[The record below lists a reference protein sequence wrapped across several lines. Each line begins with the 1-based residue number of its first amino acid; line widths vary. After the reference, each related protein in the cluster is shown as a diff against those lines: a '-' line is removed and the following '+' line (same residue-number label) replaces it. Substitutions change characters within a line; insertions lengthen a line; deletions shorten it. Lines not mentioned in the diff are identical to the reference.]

1 VPQGSILGPLF
12 FLFYIDDLPKIIKKD
27 NKIVLFADDTS
38 ILITD
43 KKTPD
48 FNRNINQTFYDF
60 NTWFKENLLTLN
72 VSKTQ
77 YIEFKTK
84 KFDNIHNQ
92 INYEQKYL
100 TNSTETNFLGL
111 IIDDTLSWKQHIEQ
125 LASKMSS
132 ACYAL
137 RNIRHMVSL
146 DILRMIYFAHIHSIV
161 SYCIIF
167 WGNSYY
173 SNKIFILQK
182 KIIRIITNT
191 KSRNSCREL
200 FKTLEIITLYSQY
213 IHSILLFTVKNK
225 YLFDSNNEIHQYRT
239 RHNKDLHLPMVNLSR
254 FKKGAYVSGIK
265 AFNHLPQYIKALVN
279 DVECFKSTL
288 RRFLYQHS
296 FYSVAE
302 YYDYQEDIN

>member
-1 VPQGSILGPLF
+1 
-12 FLFYIDDLPKIIKKD
+12 
-27 NKIVLFADDTS
+27 
-38 ILITD
+38 
-43 KKTPD
+43 
-48 FNRNINQTFYDF
+48 
-60 NTWFKENLLTLN
+60 
-72 VSKTQ
+72 
-77 YIEFKTK
+77 
-84 KFDNIHNQ
+84 
-92 INYEQKYL
+92 
-100 TNSTETNFLGL
+100 
-111 IIDDTLSWKQHIEQ
+111 
-125 LASKMSS
+125 MSS

-161 SYCIIF
+161 SYGIIF

-182 KIIRIITNT
+182 KIIRIIMNT

-200 FKTLEIITLYSQY
+200 FKNLEIMTLYSQY
-213 IHSILLFTVKNK
+213 IYSILLFTVNNK

-239 RHNKDLHLPMVNLSR
+239 RHNKDLHLPTVNLSR
-254 FKKGAYVSGIK
+254 FKKGAYISGIK

-279 DVECFKSTL
+279 DECFKSTL
-288 RRFLYQHS
+288 RKFLYQHS